1 MKRRASR
8 RGFMLLEAMIAVFV
22 FSVGVLG
29 LAKCVDNCI
38 VAERIKEDD
47 ERARRCLANR
57 MAEIEQ
63 GAVVVQDKKT
73 EVITEGAFAGMTLKT
88 TRVPLKKKNENN
100 KELFGLFV
108 VTLELAWKS
117 GGQDQTKELTFYVY
131 PQQQR

>member
-8 RGFMLLEAMIAVFV
+8 RGFLLLEAMIAVFV

-63 GAVVVQDKKT
+63 GSVVLQDKETVTLK
-73 EVITEGAFAGMTLKT
+73 GAFEGMTLKT
-88 TRVPLKKKNENN
+88 TRAPLKKKNENN

-131 PQQQR
+131 PQQR